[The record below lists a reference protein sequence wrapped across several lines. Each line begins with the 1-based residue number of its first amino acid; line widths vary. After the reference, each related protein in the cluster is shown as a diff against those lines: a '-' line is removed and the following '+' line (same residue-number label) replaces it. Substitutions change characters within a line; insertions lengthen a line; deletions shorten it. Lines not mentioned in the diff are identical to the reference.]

1 VTIATIAAVAAVA
14 LAVAF
19 AQGVA
24 GFGFALLAVPALA
37 VLLPVKEAVV
47 LSTLVGAANSSYQA
61 ALLRTSIDRIRARR
75 YLWGSLAGAPIGFA
89 LFRLASPD
97 VLRAVVGIAVLG
109 GTVVVAR
116 AASGEGVRPVL
127 DRSMGF
133 VSGVLLTST
142 STNGPPLV
150 LALRAQGVPTDVF
163 RATLAMVF
171 AVTGVAASCAF
182 ALAGSVDARVAAFAA
197 AALPAVAVGARLGF
211 RFRDRVGGTAF
222 SRLVVALLVAGAL
235 GSVAPLAA
243 TLIG

>member
-1 VTIATIAAVAAVA
+1 MITTIVAVAAVA
-14 LAVAF
+14 CAVAF

-47 LSTLVGAANSSYQA
+47 LSTLVGTANSGYQA
-61 ALLRTSIDRIRARR
+61 ALLRTSIDGIRARR

-89 LFRLASPD
+89 LFHLASPD
-97 VLRAVVGIAVLG
+97 VLRAIVGIAVLG
-109 GTVVVAR
+109 GTVVVTR
-116 AASGEGVRPVL
+116 TRSGTGMRPVL
-127 DRSMGF
+127 DRSMGV
-133 VSGVLLTST
+133 VSGILLTST

-163 RATLAMVF
+163 RATLALVFAATGGAASCVF
-171 AVTGVAASCAF
+171 AVTG
-182 ALAGSVDARVAAFAA
+182 SVEARVAAISA

-211 RFRDRVGGTAF
+211 RFRDRVGGAAF

-243 TLIG
+243 SLVG

>member
-1 VTIATIAAVAAVA
+1 MATVLAVAAVA

-37 VLLPVKEAVV
+37 VVLPVKDAVV

-61 ALLRTSIDRIRARR
+61 ALLRTSIDGIRARR
-75 YLWGSLAGAPIGFA
+75 YLWGSLAGAPIGLA

-97 VLRAVVGIAVLG
+97 VLRAIVGLAVLG
-109 GTVVVAR
+109 GTVVVTR
-116 AASGEGVRPVL
+116 VASGRGLRPSL

-133 VSGVLLTST
+133 ISGVLLTST

-163 RATLAMVF
+163 RATLALVF
-171 AVTGVAASCAF
+171 AVTGVAASFAF
-182 ALAGSVDARVAAFAA
+182 AVAGSVDVGIAALSA
-197 AALPAVAVGARLGF
+197 AALPAVAIGARLGF
-211 RFRDRVGGTAF
+211 RFRDRVGGAAF

-235 GSVAPLAA
+235 GSVAPLAVSVV
-243 TLIG
+243 G